1 MILKNNGD
9 IKMKLTEKRIKDL
22 IRESLY
28 EMDDNMPEEPMLQQ
42 DDPGMDEH
50 QLKSAIENAKNSG
63 KTAGQIMAL
72 VVEIYG
78 IDSNA

>member
-1 MILKNNGD
+1 
-9 IKMKLTEKRIKDL
+9 MKLTEKTIKDL

-28 EMDDNMPEEPMLQQ
+28 EMEDNTPEEPMLQQ
-42 DDPGMDEH
+42 DDPGMEEH
-50 QLKSAIENAKNSG
+50 QLKRAIENAKNRG
-63 KTAGQIMAL
+63 KSAGQIMAL